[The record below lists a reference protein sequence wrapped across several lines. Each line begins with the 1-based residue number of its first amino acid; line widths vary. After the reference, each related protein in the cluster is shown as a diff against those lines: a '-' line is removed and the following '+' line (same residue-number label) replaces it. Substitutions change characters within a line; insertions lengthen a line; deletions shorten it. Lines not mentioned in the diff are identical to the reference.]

1 MKVIFIDSEE
11 EQVKEIEIE
20 DKLEE
25 YYKHIGCDLIETVY
39 TIINGK
45 PIVIIC
51 DEEATLKEEV
61 CKEGFILPDGRF
73 IIGNA
78 IIVGS
83 YKKSK
88 YFEGVFI
95 PVFSEIELE
104 NNVNNTLQWVTV
116 LLDDQRKKLNTDY
129 WDKEDL
135 QSSIEGLQNIIRE
148 LNFIK
153 EDLNTV
159 DVDFTDSPVSVEEVQ
174 QEIIWGETVKAPS
187 QEEIDAAVENIARLN
202 HLAKIEK
209 DPKIKEA
216 IEDHIKYVKNYI
228 KGGST
233 IE

>member
-1 MKVIFIDSEE
+1 MKVVFINSEE
-11 EQVKEIEIE
+11 EQVKEIEME
-20 DKLEE
+20 DKLKE
-25 YYKHIGCDLIETVY
+25 YYKYVGCDLIETVY
-39 TIINGK
+39 TTINKK
-45 PIVIIC
+45 PVVVIC
-51 DEEATLKEEV
+51 DEEAALKDEV

-83 YKKSK
+83 KEA
-88 YFEGVFI
+88 YFI
-95 PVFSEIELE
+95 
-104 NNVNNTLQWVTV
+104 
-116 LLDDQRKKLNTDY
+116 
-129 WDKEDL
+129 
-135 QSSIEGLQNIIRE
+135 
-148 LNFIK
+148 
-153 EDLNTV
+153 
-159 DVDFTDSPVSVEEVQ
+159 DSPVSVEEVQ
-174 QEIIWGETVKAPS
+174 EEIIWAETIKAPS

>member
-1 MKVIFIDSEE
+1 MKVVFIDSEE

-39 TIINGK
+39 TTINGK
-45 PIVIIC
+45 PVVIIC
-51 DEEATLKEEV
+51 DEEAALKDEI
-61 CKEGFILPDGRF
+61 CKKGFILLDGRF
-73 IIGNA
+73 ITGNA

-83 YKKSK
+83 
-88 YFEGVFI
+88 
-95 PVFSEIELE
+95 
-104 NNVNNTLQWVTV
+104 
-116 LLDDQRKKLNTDY
+116 
-129 WDKEDL
+129 KEDY
-135 QSSIEGLQNIIRE
+135 
-148 LNFIK
+148 FI
-153 EDLNTV
+153 N
-159 DVDFTDSPVSVEEVQ
+159 SPVSVEEVQ
-174 QEIIWGETVKAPS
+174 QEIIWGETIQAPS

-228 KGGST
+228 KGGSA

>member
-1 MKVIFIDSEE
+1 MKAIFIDPKE

-20 DKLEE
+20 DELKE

-39 TIINGK
+39 TTINEK
-45 PIVIIC
+45 PVVIIC
-51 DEEATLKEEV
+51 DEEAALKDEV
-61 CKEGFILPDGRF
+61 CKKGFILLDGRF

-83 YKKSK
+83 TEA
-88 YFEGVFI
+88 YFI
-95 PVFSEIELE
+95 
-104 NNVNNTLQWVTV
+104 
-116 LLDDQRKKLNTDY
+116 
-129 WDKEDL
+129 
-135 QSSIEGLQNIIRE
+135 
-148 LNFIK
+148 
-153 EDLNTV
+153 
-159 DVDFTDSPVSVEEVQ
+159 DSPVSVEEVQ
-174 QEIIWGETVKAPS
+174 QEIIWAETIKAPS

>member
-1 MKVIFIDSEE
+1 MKVIFIDSRE
-11 EQVKEIEIE
+11 EQVKGIEME
-20 DKLEE
+20 DELKE

-39 TIINGK
+39 TTINGK
-45 PIVIIC
+45 SIVIIC
-51 DEEATLKEEV
+51 DEEAALKDEV

-83 YKKSK
+83 KEA
-88 YFEGVFI
+88 YFI
-95 PVFSEIELE
+95 
-104 NNVNNTLQWVTV
+104 
-116 LLDDQRKKLNTDY
+116 
-129 WDKEDL
+129 
-135 QSSIEGLQNIIRE
+135 
-148 LNFIK
+148 
-153 EDLNTV
+153 
-159 DVDFTDSPVSVEEVQ
+159 DSPVSVEEVQ

-216 IEDHIKYVKNYI
+216 IEDNIKYVKNYI
-228 KGGST
+228 KGGSA

>member
-1 MKVIFIDSEE
+1 MKVIFIDSQE
-11 EQVKEIEIE
+11 EQIEEIEIE

-39 TIINGK
+39 TTINEK
-45 PIVIIC
+45 PVVVIC
-51 DEEATLKEEV
+51 DEEAALKDGV
-61 CKEGFILPDGRF
+61 CKEGFILLDGRF

-83 YKKSK
+83 
-88 YFEGVFI
+88 
-95 PVFSEIELE
+95 
-104 NNVNNTLQWVTV
+104 
-116 LLDDQRKKLNTDY
+116 
-129 WDKEDL
+129 KEAY
-135 QSSIEGLQNIIRE
+135 
-148 LNFIK
+148 
-153 EDLNTV
+153 
-159 DVDFTDSPVSVEEVQ
+159 FTDSPVSVEEVQ
-174 QEIIWGETVKAPS
+174 REIGWAETIKAPS

-209 DPKIKEA
+209 DPEIKEA

>member
-1 MKVIFIDSEE
+1 MKVVFIDSGE

-20 DKLEE
+20 DELKE
-25 YYKHIGCDLIETVY
+25 YYKHIGCDLVETVY
-39 TIINGK
+39 TTINGK

-51 DEEATLKEEV
+51 DEEAALKEEV

-83 YKKSK
+83 KEA
-88 YFEGVFI
+88 YFI
-95 PVFSEIELE
+95 
-104 NNVNNTLQWVTV
+104 
-116 LLDDQRKKLNTDY
+116 
-129 WDKEDL
+129 
-135 QSSIEGLQNIIRE
+135 
-148 LNFIK
+148 
-153 EDLNTV
+153 
-159 DVDFTDSPVSVEEVQ
+159 DSPVSVEEVQ

-216 IEDHIKYVKNYI
+216 IEDNIKYVKNYI
-228 KGGST
+228 KGGSA

>member
-1 MKVIFIDSEE
+1 MKVVFIDSKE
-11 EQVKEIEIE
+11 EQVKGFEIE
-20 DKLEE
+20 DELKE

-39 TIINGK
+39 TTINGK

-51 DEEATLKEEV
+51 DEEAALKDEV

-83 YKKSK
+83 
-88 YFEGVFI
+88 
-95 PVFSEIELE
+95 
-104 NNVNNTLQWVTV
+104 
-116 LLDDQRKKLNTDY
+116 
-129 WDKEDL
+129 KEDY
-135 QSSIEGLQNIIRE
+135 
-148 LNFIK
+148 FI
-153 EDLNTV
+153 
-159 DVDFTDSPVSVEEVQ
+159 DSPVSVEEVQ
-174 QEIIWGETVKAPS
+174 QEIIWAETIKAPS

>member
-1 MKVIFIDSEE
+1 MKVVFINSKE
-11 EQVKEIEIE
+11 EQVKGIEIE
-20 DKLEE
+20 DELKE

-39 TIINGK
+39 TTINGK

-51 DEEATLKEEV
+51 DEEATLKDEV

-83 YKKSK
+83 KEA
-88 YFEGVFI
+88 YFI
-95 PVFSEIELE
+95 
-104 NNVNNTLQWVTV
+104 
-116 LLDDQRKKLNTDY
+116 
-129 WDKEDL
+129 
-135 QSSIEGLQNIIRE
+135 
-148 LNFIK
+148 
-153 EDLNTV
+153 
-159 DVDFTDSPVSVEEVQ
+159 DSPVSVEEVQ
-174 QEIIWGETVKAPS
+174 QEIIWAETIQAPS

-216 IEDHIKYVKNYI
+216 IEDNIKYVKNYI
-228 KGGST
+228 KGGSA

>member
-1 MKVIFIDSEE
+1 MKVVFIDSKE
-11 EQVKEIEIE
+11 EQVKGIEIE
-20 DKLEE
+20 DELKE

-39 TIINGK
+39 TTINGK

-51 DEEATLKEEV
+51 DEEAALKEGV
-61 CKEGFILPDGRF
+61 CKEGFILPDSRF

-83 YKKSK
+83 KEA
-88 YFEGVFI
+88 YFI
-95 PVFSEIELE
+95 
-104 NNVNNTLQWVTV
+104 
-116 LLDDQRKKLNTDY
+116 
-129 WDKEDL
+129 
-135 QSSIEGLQNIIRE
+135 
-148 LNFIK
+148 
-153 EDLNTV
+153 
-159 DVDFTDSPVSVEEVQ
+159 DSPVSVEEVQ
-174 QEIIWGETVKAPS
+174 QEIIWAEAIKAPS

-216 IEDHIKYVKNYI
+216 IEDHIEYVKNYI